1 MQKQKLITL
10 LAIVS
15 FAFFSK
21 VQAADYTYTNCIDD
35 GGSEAYCGQFS
46 GAPASSTN
54 LSNMSDG
61 NCNKDGDCGSGFECY
76 QGTCVDNSTYSG
88 NTSWGTRLWES
99 TKETVTGDWD
109 QWGSGTGSSSS
120 TRTNS
125 GSNGSTNLGSNTIYS
140 GNTGSVSA
148 GCQNGYEKVGGV
160 CFPTKAQTGLS
171 DASISQII
179 ASIFTWLTGIFV
191 TLALIAFVFSGIQY
205 LSAAGDADL
214 AKSAKQNAQW
224 AAIGVLV
231 GFSGY
236 IIIKAIANMLAAN
249 SFF

>member
-1 MQKQKLITL
+1 MQKQKLIIL
-10 LAIVS
+10 LAILA
-15 FAFFSK
+15 FAFFSR
-21 VQAADYTYTNCIDD
+21 VQAADYTYTDCMDD
-35 GGSEAYCGQFS
+35 GGTEAYCGNFS
-46 GAPASSTN
+46 GAPSSSTN

-61 NCNKDGDCGSGFECY
+61 SCNKDGDCGTGFECY
-76 QGTCVDNSTYSG
+76 QGTCVDQGTYGS

-109 QWGSGTGSSSS
+109 SWGSASSNSSSS
-120 TRTNS
+120 TRSNS
-125 GSNGSTNLGSNTIYS
+125 STNLGTNTIYS
-140 GNTGSVSA
+140 GNTGTGISA

-160 CFPTKAQTGLS
+160 CFPKKSQTGLS
-171 DASISQII
+171 DATISQII

-205 LSAAGDADL
+205 LAAGGNADL